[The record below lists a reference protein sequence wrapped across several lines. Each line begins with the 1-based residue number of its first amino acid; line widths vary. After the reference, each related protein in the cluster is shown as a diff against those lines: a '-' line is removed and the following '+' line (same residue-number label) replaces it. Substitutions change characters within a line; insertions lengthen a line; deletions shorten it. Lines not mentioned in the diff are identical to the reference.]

1 MPVPWQAIH
10 AQAPGEYVLNIDRKK
25 LQAAP
30 TLPREGAGNLDRPE
44 FMSQIH
50 EFYGIQ
56 PEGVGGTGSD
66 AELQKGQREEKGARP
81 GELKDQ

>member
-1 MPVPWQAIH
+1 M
-10 AQAPGEYVLNIDRKK
+10 
-25 LQAAP
+25 
-30 TLPREGAGNLDRPE
+30 PREGAGNLDRPE

-66 AELQKGQREEKGARP
+66 AELQSGQREEKGARP